1 VRSIFSRER
10 ESLFNTGARLT
21 AATVLVV
28 LTVLPACTPLPPEV
42 GRRWPGSGPEYPKP
56 DEDLR
61 GAAAAL
67 LSAAIR
73 FDTVNPPGN
82 EGALSSWL
90 ASVLA
95 REGVEARVI
104 PPGAG
109 LESRAALW
117 ARVKGRGQAPPIV
130 LLSHLDVVPAEAS
143 EWAVGPFDGT
153 VGAGY
158 VIGRGALDAK
168 GVTIVH
174 LLTLALLA
182 QEGAPVLDRD
192 VILLATPDEEM
203 GGSQGAAL
211 ISRDRRELL
220 GGARYL
226 LTEGG
231 GILPTPTGLP
241 DVWGVSFMEKTPC
254 WVKLTARGLAGHGS
268 TATSNPAPGR
278 LVRALYRA
286 SAVQNEVSVLPEV
299 AKMFEELA
307 PFATTDDRPH
317 YASLR
322 AALALHP
329 DFRERFLA
337 DPGRAA
343 LVRNTAVLTQL
354 QASDRTN
361 VVPAE
366 ASGTLDVR
374 LLPGE
379 LCTDFVEQIRTEIAD
394 PTIAIEVEL
403 SFGGVASEVDSPLM
417 TALSEVAAA
426 SSPPGVVI
434 PRVIAGFT
442 DAHYFRQF
450 GMVGYGFVPRRL
462 RPFDTRGIH
471 GPNERISLDNL
482 EYGVTKMIE
491 ILQELDR
498 VERRDPPAPGTL
510 EAGG

>member
-1 VRSIFSRER
+1 V
-10 ESLFNTGARLT
+10 A
-21 AATVLVV
+21 
-28 LTVLPACTPLPPEV
+28 
-42 GRRWPGSGPEYPKP
+42 RRWPGSGPEYPNP

-67 LSAAIR
+67 LAEAIR
-73 FDTVNPPGN
+73 HDTVNPPGN
-82 EGALSSWL
+82 EGPLSTWL
-90 ASVLA
+90 ASVLE

-109 LESRAALW
+109 LDHRAALW
-117 ARVKGRGQAPPIV
+117 ARVKGKGQAAPIV
-130 LLSHLDVVPAEAS
+130 LLSHLDVVPAEPE
-143 EWAVGPFDGT
+143 EWAVAPFDGT

-174 LLTLALLA
+174 LLTLAMLA
-182 QEGAPVLDRD
+182 QEGTPVLDRD
-192 VILLATPDEEM
+192 VILLATPDEET
-203 GGSQGAAL
+203 GGAQGAAL
-211 ISRDRRELL
+211 ITLE
-220 GGARYL
+220 GAAYL

-231 GILPTPTGLP
+231 GILPTPAGLP
-241 DVWGVSFMEKTPC
+241 DVWGVSYMEKTPC
-254 WVKLTARGLAGHGS
+254 WVKLTARGLPGHGS
-268 TATSNPAPGR
+268 TATSNPAPDR
-278 LVRALYRA
+278 LVRALSRA
-286 SAVQNEVSVLPEV
+286 AVVPSDVRVLPEV
-299 AKMFEELA
+299 ARMFEELA
-307 PFATTDDRPH
+307 PFASNADQPH

-322 AALALHP
+322 GALALHP
-329 DFRERFLA
+329 DFRERFLS

-354 QASDRTN
+354 QASNRTN

-379 LCTDFVEQIRTEIAD
+379 RCDDYVEQLRVAIDD
-394 PTIAIEVEL
+394 PTIALEVQL
-403 SFGGVASEVDSPLM
+403 SFEGVGSPPDSPLM
-417 TALSEVAAA
+417 TALREVAAS

-442 DAHYFRQF
+442 DAHYFRQL
-450 GMVGYGFVPRRL
+450 GIVGYGFVPRRL

-471 GPNERISLDNL
+471 GPNERISIDNL
-482 EYGVTKMIE
+482 EHGVRTMIE

-498 VERRDPPAPGTL
+498 VERSEPSSPGML